1 MYVLDSIDTFGTTGT
16 LAKQLADLVTA
27 RTATKECSMTYNFVD
42 KETVANDCG
51 SPNMN
56 PNTFKPELCSY
67 STSAWTIGIASAM
80 TFATEAEQATSKTD
94 TTTALTKLG
103 VVATVLTAAGTEY
116 IAQDNSLSAT
126 LVVPASTGASA
137 FAAAGATL
145 ALLAIA
151 F

>member
-1 MYVLDSIDTFGTTGT
+1 M
-16 LAKQLADLVTA
+16 
-27 RTATKECSMTYNFVD
+27 
-42 KETVANDCG
+42 ETVSNTCGEPYND
-51 SPNMN
+51 PY
-56 PNTFKPELCSY
+56 TFKPSMCSY
-67 STSAWTIGIASAM
+67 STSSWTVGLA
-80 TFATEAEQATSKTD
+80 TGFNFATEAEQTTVKTSV
-94 TTTALTKLG
+94 TTALTKLG

-116 IAQDNSLSAT
+116 ISQDNALSAT